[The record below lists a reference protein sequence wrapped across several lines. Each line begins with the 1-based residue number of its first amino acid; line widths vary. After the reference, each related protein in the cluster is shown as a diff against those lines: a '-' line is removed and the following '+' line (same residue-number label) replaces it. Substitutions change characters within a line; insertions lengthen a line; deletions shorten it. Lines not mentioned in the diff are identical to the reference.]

1 MPSAARGSDPVLILA
16 AAHDPQSHVLPHAL
30 FPLLPFNFNFGVDK
44 IPLLGFDF
52 GTRQFYFTN
61 HLLMTLVAAVLCLLI
76 FPWVA
81 RAYARSARNTQAPR
95 GLLNFFEAQLQFIRK
110 EVALPVLKH
119 RTDQFMPFLWTLF
132 FFILFCNLLGMVP
145 LDSIIY
151 LLSGRTVEHVG
162 GTATGNLAV
171 TGGLAICAFFMI
183 HVGGIREVYG
193 KLIAGTYGHHHDE
206 EAGEAAEGA
215 VHRPER
221 AWAGVSPGQAAVLAF
236 PLYVWNFAPHVFMK
250 HEERRTPS
258 IPLRVMMAV
267 VFSILIGIELGA
279 LFGLIAGTGGRTV
292 GAACGIV
299 FGIVGAIGGGGL
311 HWTDIVDVIL
321 WAFLWV
327 LEAVGAIIKPFA
339 LMMRLFANMT
349 AGHIVLVSILAL
361 TFTAKTIA
369 MGYTVGV
376 ITTLGCVL
384 LSFLEIFVAGLQAY
398 IFVFLTTLFIGLAVE
413 PAH

>member
-1 MPSAARGSDPVLILA
+1 MLILA

-30 FPLLPFNFNFGVDK
+30 FRLLPFNFNFGVEK
-44 IPLLGFDF
+44 IPLLQFEF
-52 GTRQFYFTN
+52 GTREFYFTN
-61 HLLMTLVAAVLCLLI
+61 HLLMTLVAAGLCLLV

-81 RAYARSARNTQAPR
+81 RAYVRSNGSTRAPR
-95 GLLNFFEAQLQFIRK
+95 GLLNFFEAQLQFIRR

-145 LDSIIY
+145 FDSIIY

-183 HVGGIREVYG
+183 HVAGIREVYG
-193 KLIAGTYGHHHDE
+193 QLIAGTYGHHQE
-206 EAGEAAEGA
+206 TEAGEAAADGSKHA
-215 VHRPER
+215 
-221 AWAGVSPGQAAVLAF
+221 AGRMAPNRAAVLAF
-236 PLYVWNFAPHVFMK
+236 PLYVWNFAPHVF
-250 HEERRTPS
+250 TPPAGTRLIAA
-258 IPLRVMMAV
+258 IPLYVTDLLMWGFLLA
-267 VFSILIGIELGA
+267 LEL
-279 LFGLIAGTGGRTV
+279 L
-292 GAACGIV
+292 
-299 FGIVGAIGGGGL
+299 
-311 HWTDIVDVIL
+311 
-321 WAFLWV
+321 
-327 LEAVGAIIKPFA
+327 GAIIKPFA

-349 AGHIVLVSILAL
+349 AGHIVLASILAL
-361 TFTAKTIA
+361 TFTAKTVT

-384 LSFLEIFVAGLQAY
+384 LSLLELFVAGLQAY